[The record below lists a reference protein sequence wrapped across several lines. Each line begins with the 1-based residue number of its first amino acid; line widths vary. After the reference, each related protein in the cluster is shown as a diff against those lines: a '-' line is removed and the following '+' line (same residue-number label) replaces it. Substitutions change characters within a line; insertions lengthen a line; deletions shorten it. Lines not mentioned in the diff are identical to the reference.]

1 MKYLRKFN
9 ESKEIIESICQR
21 YGITNYNINQDGSID
36 VNENVYL
43 YFQGLTKLP
52 LKFRNVGGNF
62 HCHNNQLTTLEGA
75 PQTVGGDFHCH
86 DNQLT
91 TLEGGPRTV
100 GGGFDCSNNQ
110 LTTLEEG
117 PRTVSSY
124 FNCANNQ
131 LTKLEGAPQSVGV
144 SFICSYNK
152 LINLEFAPSC
162 RYLSCTHNPIYKWW
176 SKLDDTSK
184 LDAFINLGIDSRDPD
199 FMNEEKINL
208 LNE

>member
-62 HCHNNQLTTLEGA
+62 HCH
-75 PQTVGGDFHCH
+75 

-100 GGGFDCSNNQ
+100 GGGFDCANNQ

-199 FMNEEKINL
+199 FMNQEKIDL
-208 LNE
+208 LLEQ